1 MPYYPVINLSE
12 RRINYINEFNNNS
25 KIKFE
30 KISCLNCSSVNHKIL
45 FTNDKYGLNI
55 KTVLCKKCGLVFL
68 NPRMTQDSAD
78 FFYNSDLY
86 RNILEDHELDKRT
99 RESWEEF
106 EKLKGFSMD
115 SKALDFNKK
124 NPRKTFFDIINSL
137 NLKYHSVCDIGAA
150 EGLSLKLFQLA
161 GKDVV
166 GYEPS
171 ELFYNFAKKKIL

>member
-86 RNILEDHELDKRT
+86 RNILHEDDKQESNASAAPFLDITGANGDHLRKLRT
-99 RESWEEF
+99 
-106 EKLKGFSMD
+106 KTQ
-115 SKALDFNKK
+115 
-124 NPRKTFFDIINSL
+124 NPN
-137 NLKYHSVCDIGAA
+137 
-150 EGLSLKLFQLA
+150 
-161 GKDVV
+161 
-166 GYEPS
+166 
-171 ELFYNFAKKKIL
+171 